1 MNRVLK
7 GEAVGVLD
15 VALPLAVCALIAAA
29 GLAYVARQLRTA
41 ALR

>member
-1 MNRVLK
+1 VLK

-15 VALPLAVCALIAAA
+15 VVLPLAVCALIAAA